1 MREMLKLF
9 LAVVIFSSF
18 SGGLLAA
25 VRSGTQERIEYQKL
39 KFVKG
44 PTILTILEGCSND
57 PLVDRFKIKDGNT
70 EREFYVGQFDGKRDV
85 VAFESFGKG
94 FGGEIGVMT
103 AVNVDTDKV
112 VGVGITTLS
121 ETPGVG
127 SRTKTDPA
135 FSSQFKGLSIKDSFK
150 VKSDGGQIDAVS
162 GATVSSRGVCAA
174 VDDSSLI
181 YERLKAKIKE
191 KLKG

>member
-44 PTILTILEGCSND
+44 PTILKILEGCSND

-112 VGVGITTLS
+112 VGVGVSTQS

-135 FSSQFKGLSIKDSFK
+135 FSSQFNGLSIKDSFK
-150 VKSDGGQIDAVS
+150 VKSDGGQIDALS

-174 VDDSSLI
+174 VDDSSRI

>member
-44 PTILTILEGCSND
+44 PTILKILEGCSND

-70 EREFYVGQFDGKRDV
+70 EREFYVGKFDGKRDV

-112 VGVGITTLS
+112 VGVGVSTQS

-135 FSSQFKGLSIKDSFK
+135 FSSQFNGLSIKDSFK
-150 VKSDGGQIDAVS
+150 VKSDGGQIDALS

-174 VDDSSLI
+174 VDDSSRI

>member
-44 PTILTILEGCSND
+44 PTILNILEGCSNN

-112 VGVGITTLS
+112 GGVGVTTQS

-135 FSSQFKGLSIKDSFK
+135 FAAQFKGLSIKDSFE
-150 VKSDGGQIDAVS
+150 VKSDGGQIDALS

-174 VDDSSLI
+174 VDDSSRI